1 MTEPAGQR
9 TVESLPPGEP
19 MEPVE
24 GDDPVQ
30 GEDAVVPLPE
40 PVRARVVA
48 LAGAVLPR
56 LPVEVVPARLRRVA
70 HFTPAGRARHAARPL
85 VSALQTDAVFRQRVA
100 EVVEKDQ
107 PATASSLRSGTP
119 SMTADPAEIAALAYL
134 LRPPGW
140 VAYVVRA
147 EDGRQRSTDPTA
159 AARDAETARR
169 LKEQLAAARA
179 AARQEREALRASAE
193 RLKADNAALRRKL
206 QEARQRVEQADRTAA
221 EAGVRARAELQRS
234 ATAAADSDAQLRR
247 LRGRLG
253 DAEAALEVSR
263 RAQREGRSLQDA
275 RLRLL
280 LDSVVE
286 AAAGLRRELALPPVA
301 TRPADTVPGLIPG
314 SPGEEAPGRG
324 LASDDPAAL
333 QELLTLP
340 QAHLV
345 VDGYNVTKL
354 DWGALTLEAQ
364 RNRLV
369 RGLAGLA
376 AQTGAEVTC
385 VFDGADLDVV
395 PPVGVPRGLRV
406 LFSPAGSSADELI
419 RQLVAAEPTGRL
431 VLVVSNDREVID
443 GVRRAGARP
452 VPSGALVRRL
462 DR

>member
-1 MTEPAGQR
+1 MTEP
-9 TVESLPPGEP
+9 VGE
-19 MEPVE
+19 EE
-24 GDDPVQ
+24 G
-30 GEDAVVPLPE
+30 VVALPE

-48 LAGAVLPR
+48 LTAAVLPR
-56 LPVEVVPARLRRVA
+56 LPVDVVPARLRPVV
-70 HFTPAGRARHAARPL
+70 HFTPAGRARHAATPL
-85 VSALQTDAVFRQRVA
+85 VSALETDVVFRQRVA
-100 EVVEKDQ
+100 EAVEKDR
-107 PATASSLRSGTP
+107 PGSASSLRSGTP
-119 SMTADPAEIAALAYL
+119 STTADPAEVAALAYL

-140 VAYVVRA
+140 VTYVVRA
-147 EDGRQRSTDPTA
+147 QDQPQRGTDSVD
-159 AARDAETARR
+159 AARDGETALR

-179 AARQEREALRASAE
+179 AAREDRERLRAAAD

-206 QEARQRVEQADRTAA
+206 QETRQRAERAERTAA
-221 EAGVRARAELQRS
+221 EAAAQARAEQERS
-234 ATAAADSDAQLRR
+234 VTAAAHSDAQLRR
-247 LRGRLG
+247 LRGRLD
-253 DAEAALEVSR
+253 DAEAAVEASR
-263 RAQREGRSLQDA
+263 RVQREGRNLEDA

-280 LDSVVE
+280 LDSVVQ
-286 AAAGLRRELALPPVA
+286 AAAGLRRELALPPVDA
-301 TRPADTVPGLIPG
+301 RPADTVPALVPGL
-314 SPGEEAPGRG
+314 PGEEVPGRG

-354 DWGALTLEAQ
+354 EWGTLTLEAQ

-385 VFDGADLDVV
+385 VFDGADLDAV
-395 PPVGVPRGLRV
+395 PPLGVPRGLRV
-406 LFSPAGSSADELI
+406 LFSPGGRSADELI

-443 GVRRAGARP
+443 GVRRSGARP
-452 VPSGALVRRL
+452 IPSGALVRRL

>member
-9 TVESLPPGEP
+9 TAGSPQPVEPA
-19 MEPVE
+19 EPVQRE
-24 GDDPVQ
+24 DDS
-30 GEDAVVPLPE
+30 VPLPE

-48 LAGAVLPR
+48 LAAAVLPR
-56 LPVEVVPARLRRVA
+56 LPVDVVPARLRRVVN
-70 HFTPAGRARHAARPL
+70 FTPAGRVRHAATPL
-85 VSALQTDAVFRQRVA
+85 VSALQEDVVFRQRVA
-100 EVVEKDQ
+100 EAVEKDR
-107 PATASSLRSGTP
+107 PGTASSLRSGTP
-119 SMTADPAEIAALAYL
+119 SMTADPAEVAALAYL

-140 VAYVVRA
+140 VTHVVRA
-147 EDGRQRSTDPTA
+147 RDDQQSGTDSVDA
-159 AARDAETARR
+159 VRDAETALR

-179 AARQEREALRASAE
+179 AAREERERLRAAAD

-206 QEARQRVEQADRTAA
+206 QEARQRAERAERTAA
-221 EAGVRARAELQRS
+221 EAAAQARAEQERS
-234 ATAAADSDAQLRR
+234 ATAATESDAQLRR
-247 LRGRLG
+247 LRGRLE
-253 DAEAALEVSR
+253 DAEAAVETSR
-263 RAQREGRSLQDA
+263 RVQREGRSLEDA

-286 AAAGLRRELALPPVA
+286 AAAGLRRELALPPVDA
-301 TRPADTVPGLIPG
+301 RPADTVAALVPG
-314 SPGEEAPGRG
+314 SPVGEVSGRG
-324 LASDDPAAL
+324 LASDDPATL
-333 QELLTLP
+333 QDLLTLP

-354 DWGALTLEAQ
+354 EWGALTLEAQ

-369 RGLAGLA
+369 SGLAGLA
-376 AQTGAEVTC
+376 AQTGAEITC

-395 PPVGVPRGLRV
+395 PPVGVPRGVRV
-406 LFSPAGSSADELI
+406 LFSPAGGSADEVI

-443 GVRRAGARP
+443 DVRRTGARP